1 MENFV
6 KFNLGADFLLS
17 IEEIKNASFKKA
29 RFGGYKAQDVDA
41 FLDDIQT
48 SYEEMMREN
57 RNLALTVQKLEREL
71 KKFRDEESSIKE
83 VIVNL
88 KSITEKSICDAET
101 RAKEVISD
109 ASKASEKMIIQA
121 KKEVATEKEILS
133 RLKKE
138 SGKLKADLEDIYKK
152 NMEIIKKIPESE
164 TETKFSDILSEFKLS
179 SSNE

>member
-1 MENFV
+1 M
-6 KFNLGADFLLS
+6 LS

-29 RFGGYKAQDVDA
+29 RFGGYKAQDVDS

-88 KSITEKSICDAET
+88 KSITEKSAD
-101 RAKEVISD
+101 
-109 ASKASEKMIIQA
+109 
-121 KKEVATEKEILS
+121 EI
-133 RLKKE
+133 
-138 SGKLKADLEDIYKK
+138 
-152 NMEIIKKIPESE
+152 
-164 TETKFSDILSEFKLS
+164 F
-179 SSNE
+179 